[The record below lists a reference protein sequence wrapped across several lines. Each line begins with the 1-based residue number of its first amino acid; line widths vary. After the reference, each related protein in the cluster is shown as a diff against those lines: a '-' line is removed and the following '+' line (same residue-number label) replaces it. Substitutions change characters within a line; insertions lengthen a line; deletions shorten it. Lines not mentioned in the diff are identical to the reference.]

1 MKQCAEENL
10 SEPKIIKLINE
21 ARTART
27 LSYAP
32 YSHFAVGA
40 AVVTTG
46 GKIYHGCNIENA
58 SYSLTICAERV
69 AIIAAILAGETVFQA
84 LAVIADTP
92 SPVPPCGACRQVL
105 AEFHVPQIIMA
116 NMAGEYKME
125 KIEHL
130 LPYAFTAADLS

>member
-1 MKQCAEENL
+1 MKQCAEGDL
-10 SEPKIIKLINE
+10 SQPQITKLINE

-40 AVVTTG
+40 SVVTTG

-69 AIIAAILAGETVFQA
+69 AIIAAILAGEKDFQA
-84 LAVIADTP
+84 LAVIADTS

-125 KIEHL
+125 RIEQL